1 MNCPRTVIKLPL
13 IFLKSYWK
21 SSPLFTYSDVKVNEA
36 SAGGDLKET
45 NDGQYVNYSAPVLL
59 FMLILS
65 LIDCEE
71 STIDSPGSTDLKVDE
86 SFENG

>member
-45 NDGQYVNYSAPVLL
+45 NDDQDVIYSATSPSVHA
-59 FMLILS
+59 
-65 LIDCEE
+65 DAVTDGEE
-71 STIDSPGSTDLKVDE
+71 STIDSQGST
-86 SFENG
+86 